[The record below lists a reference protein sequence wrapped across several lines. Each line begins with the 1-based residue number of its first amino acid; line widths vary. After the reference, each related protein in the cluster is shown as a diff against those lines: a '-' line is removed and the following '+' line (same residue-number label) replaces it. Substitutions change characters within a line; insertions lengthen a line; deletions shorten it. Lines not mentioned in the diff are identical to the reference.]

1 MKQFSAKLTELSD
14 MLGDM
19 HDGDEGD
26 EEDGR
31 EYEDEDDEDEVIG
44 QLYAGQDAGYES
56 ANVVTCHMK
65 KLEELIDGGGGD
77 DVQALAQDMLSI
89 RAMVSSAQDGGSK
102 ERFLFDTACNK
113 VHIVKTVRQR
123 TGDWKDG
130 PSGRKSGDFE
140 TIKSASQQGVLG
152 GKKRAVQGNMAAG
165 GFVTELDRPYAIIQF
180 IAMRSS
186 MSRAL
191 KDNTRGQA
199 VKKAIEAEIANL
211 EQPGVLQPVHFRD
224 IPKEHRRDIIGT
236 YMFHTEK
243 YKADGSFD
251 KDKCRLVLL
260 SNLRNQDSIG
270 ETFCPTVNP
279 ISVFT
284 QLNLA
289 AVREGTS
296 LAAYDIKGAFLLTPM
311 QDGKRMFMKVGK
323 DLSEHWVKLYPQ
335 RKRWVQADGSI
346 YFELKRYVYGLHE
359 APKEFNGLLDKHLRE
374 MGFTSSKA
382 DACLYTKKVE
392 AGVLILSVHVDDML
406 LTCPTAELRQW
417 FEVEMEK
424 HFQLVKQY
432 DKVSYLGMTITA
444 GSRGIRVDQEG
455 FLSTIVK
462 KQGFDKLKKAPKT
475 PATDN
480 LMQSDPEN
488 PLKDKSNYLSLIMSL
503 MYLARFTRPDIL
515 MVVSF
520 LTSKCSKPTKEDLGK
535 AERVVKYLAGTA
547 NMGLEYRRVLHSSL

>member
-1 MKQFSAKLTELSD
+1 VLTTVGGSDNATSAEDLHRQAGGNIQRIRLSEEAVLKTPKPISRKAVRLQDPVEEPGVVERRQEPVKVPLGGKVFQPVAIPNSKKTSSLTD
-14 MLGDM
+14 Q
-19 HDGDEGD
+19 
-26 EEDGR
+26 EETSKVAVPVQIVVQQPVVR
-31 EYEDEDDEDEVIG
+31 AEQKKKTMVSTSAEKHLPTPKVTVPLLAPKVPAPTSVVEG
-44 QLYAGQDAGYES
+44 QLRS
-56 ANVVTCHMK
+56 STT
-65 KLEELIDGGGGD
+65 GGR
-77 DVQALAQDMLSI
+77 VL
-89 RAMVSSAQDGGSK
+89 
-102 ERFLFDTACNK
+102 
-113 VHIVKTVRQR
+113 RQR
-123 TGDWKDG
+123 AGDWKDG

-140 TIKSASQQGVLG
+140 TIKSASQQGALG

-296 LAAYDIKGAFLLTPM
+296 LATYDIKGAF
-311 QDGKRMFMKVGK
+311 
-323 DLSEHWVKLYPQ
+323 
-335 RKRWVQADGSI
+335 
-346 YFELKRYVYGLHE
+346 
-359 APKEFNGLLDKHLRE
+359 
-374 MGFTSSKA
+374 
-382 DACLYTKKVE
+382 
-392 AGVLILSVHVDDML
+392 
-406 LTCPTAELRQW
+406 
-417 FEVEMEK
+417 
-424 HFQLVKQY
+424 
-432 DKVSYLGMTITA
+432 
-444 GSRGIRVDQEG
+444 
-455 FLSTIVK
+455 
-462 KQGFDKLKKAPKT
+462 
-475 PATDN
+475 
-480 LMQSDPEN
+480 
-488 PLKDKSNYLSLIMSL
+488 
-503 MYLARFTRPDIL
+503 
-515 MVVSF
+515 
-520 LTSKCSKPTKEDLGK
+520 
-535 AERVVKYLAGTA
+535 
-547 NMGLEYRRVLHSSL
+547 